1 MKEFDSLEKQIC
13 ALIQK
18 NQELSDQYSELIT
31 EKERLKKENDVLKL
45 KLEEAENKLSGSKDQ
60 SGFDREAVLAAK
72 DRDLIRKQIDEIV
85 KVIDYH
91 LSS

>member
-1 MKEFDSLEKQIC
+1 MGELDSLEKQIC

-18 NQELSDQYSELIT
+18 NQELSDSNAELMLQ
-31 EKERLKKENDVLKL
+31 KERLKKENEVLKL
-45 KLEEAENKLSGSKDQ
+45 KLEESENIISDSTTQTNYDDSVAIATKDK
-60 SGFDREAVLAAK
+60 EL
-72 DRDLIRKQIDEIV
+72 LRKQIDELV

>member
-1 MKEFDSLEKQIC
+1 MKEFDLLEKQIC

-18 NQELSDQYSELIT
+18 NQELSDQYSGLVT

-45 KLEEAENKLSGSKDQ
+45 KLEEAENKLSGSDDL
-60 SGFDREAVLAAK
+60 SGFDREAALAAK

-91 LSS
+91 LNS

>member
-60 SGFDREAVLAAK
+60 SDFDREAVLAAK